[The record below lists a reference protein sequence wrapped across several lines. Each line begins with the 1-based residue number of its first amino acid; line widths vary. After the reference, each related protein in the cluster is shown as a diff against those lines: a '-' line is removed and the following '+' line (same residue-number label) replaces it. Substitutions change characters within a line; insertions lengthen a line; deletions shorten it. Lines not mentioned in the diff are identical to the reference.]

1 MKSDV
6 GREFSLKLEGMLN
19 NGRSKGRVQAVLTGY
34 LAMEV
39 IKVGGGNSSVE
50 SAVEGYCYALKC
62 AGMLE
67 K

>member
-1 MKSDV
+1 MMV
-6 GREFSLKLEGMLN
+6 GWEFSLKLEEMLN
-19 NGRSKGRVQAVLTGY
+19 NGRSKGRVQAVLTRH

-39 IKVGGGNSSVE
+39 TKGGGGNNSVE